1 MCKCFFI
8 FVIHSNACK
17 NPNHNS
23 SLKIQIMKSHL
34 TTISLFSLS
43 VLFISC
49 CAGKKATSSDTDTS
63 KKPVEIVE
71 KYWKLIEIRGQKVT
85 AENFASKEPHLI
97 LKSEDN
103 RVNGNGGCNSFFGTY
118 ELQADVN
125 RISFSQIGSTRMA
138 CLKPTVE
145 ADFFNVLETVD
156 NYTVKNDTLQL
167 NKARMAP
174 LAKFVAVYL
183 K

>member
-1 MCKCFFI
+1 MLKFSPRY
-8 FVIHSNACK
+8 HL
-17 NPNHNS
+17 H
-23 SLKIQIMKSHL
+23 LKIQKMKHCL

-43 VLFISC
+43 LLFISC
-49 CAGKKATSSDTDTS
+49 CTS
-63 KKPVEIVE
+63 KKTTSENTNSPKESTEIVE
-71 KYWKLIEIRGQKVT
+71 KYWKLIEINGQKVT
-85 AENFASKEPHLI
+85 AENATAKEPHLI
-97 LKSEDN
+97 LKSEEN

-118 ELQADVN
+118 ELQTNTN
-125 RISFSQIGSTRMA
+125 RISFSKIGSTRMA
-138 CLKPTVE
+138 CMGKNVE
-145 ADFFNVLETVD
+145 ADFLNVLETVD